1 MASED
6 LTDSTA
12 KQFETNASENAT
24 GSVVNGSCLCDAV
37 KYNVT
42 GRSSHKV
49 LCHRAGCKK
58 SSGSSFQANN
68 FYDKTVSFLL
78 RFLYPCSFI

>member
-6 LTDSTA
+6 LTDLTA
-12 KQFETNASENAT
+12 KHFETNASENAT

-42 GRSSHKV
+42 GRSSHKSALPSRWLQEV
-49 LCHRAGCKK
+49 LRLFI
-58 SSGSSFQANN
+58 SSQQ
-68 FYDKTVSFLL
+68 LL
-78 RFLYPCSFI
+78 